1 MRPEPNNDI
10 DLLLRQLNRRNG
22 APVSEID
29 EQHLDAD
36 ELNSYVA
43 NALPVAAR
51 ARYTEHLADCSTCRK
66 LVVELSAAQGPVAAQ
81 QPGPAVAPSGL
92 MSFLASLF
100 SPMVL
105 RYAIPALGLIVVAA
119 IGFVL
124 VNQKRRGIP
133 VAMNES
139 PQSKPV
145 VEGSPQSPQTFSYS
159 TPDSS
164 RGSVEPAQQQP
175 PGEAEKREQQIAK
188 AVPATKEVAPV
199 IANQP
204 AAAAGAG
211 AGAVAAEPP
220 PAPKAAAE
228 EDKSGRI
235 AEVQKEK
242 KAEAPQPAGAAD
254 SAKARADEASK
265 DDTSKNATANVTVT
279 GSTAARKD
287 IAIRPAKTPE
297 TADAGRGQTMKRAP
311 APATGTLQSASR
323 ERARDEEESAA
334 ETRSVAGRRFRKSG
348 RAWIDTGYDSSKPI
362 TIVARGSEQYRALVA
377 DEPSIRTIADELDG
391 EVIVVWKG
399 RTYRIR

>member
-22 APVSEID
+22 ALVSEID

-43 NALPVAAR
+43 NALPAAAR
-51 ARYTEHLADCSTCRK
+51 ARYTAHLADCTTCRK
-66 LVVELSAAQGPVAAQ
+66 LVIELSAAEGPVAVQ

-105 RYAIPALGLIVVAA
+105 RYSIPALGLIVVAM
-119 IGFVL
+119 IGFVVL
-124 VNQKRRGIP
+124 RQNKMVR
-133 VAMNES
+133 VAQNES
-139 PQSKPV
+139 PQSKPA
-145 VEGSPQSPQTFSYS
+145 VEGSSPSPQSFSYS
-159 TPDSS
+159 VPDPS
-164 RGSVEPAQQQP
+164 RGETSQQQP
-175 PGEAEKREQQIAK
+175 GSEAEKREEQIAK
-188 AVPATKEVAPV
+188 AVPATREAAPV

-228 EDKSGRI
+228 EDKSGRV
-235 AEVQKEK
+235 AELQKEK
-242 KAEAPQPAGAAD
+242 KAEAPPAAGTAD
-254 SAKARADEASK
+254 SAKARAADEASK
-265 DDTSKNATANVTVT
+265 DDTSKSTASTVTVT
-279 GSTAARKD
+279 GNTATRKD
-287 IAIRPAKTPE
+287 IAVRPAKNPE
-297 TADAGRGQTMKRAP
+297 TDAGRGQDMKRAP
-311 APATGTLQSASR
+311 APAGSLQSASR
-323 ERARDEEESAA
+323 ERARDEEESKA

-348 RAWIDTGYDSSKPI
+348 RGWIDTGYDSSKAI
-362 TIVARGSEQYRALVA
+362 TIVPRGSEQYRALVA

>member
-22 APVSEID
+22 APVSEIY

-43 NALPVAAR
+43 NALPAAAR
-51 ARYTEHLADCSTCRK
+51 ARYTTHLADCSTCRK
-66 LVVELSAAQGPVAAQ
+66 LVVELSAAQGPVAVQ

-105 RYAIPALGLIVVAA
+105 RYAIPALGLIVVAM
-119 IGFVL
+119 IGFVW
-124 VNQKRRGIP
+124 VNQNRRGIP

-139 PQSKPV
+139 PQSKPA
-145 VEGSPQSPQTFSYS
+145 VESSSETPQADAYV
-159 TPDSS
+159 PDAS
-164 RGSVEPAQQQP
+164 RGAVTPQQQP
-175 PGEAEKREQQIAK
+175 ATEAKKEEQVGK
-188 AVPATKEVAPV
+188 AAPVTKEAAPL

-211 AGAVAAEPP
+211 AGAAEPP
-220 PAPKAAAE
+220 PAPKVAAN
-228 EDKSGRI
+228 EDKSARI
-235 AEVQKEK
+235 AEFQREK
-242 KAEAPQPAGAAD
+242 KAEAPSAAGAAD
-254 SAKARADEASK
+254 SAKARAADDAVK
-265 DDTSKNATANVTVT
+265 DDSSKNTASTVTVT

-287 IAIRPAKTPE
+287 IAIRPAKSPE
-297 TADAGRGQTMKRAP
+297 TADAGRGQDMKRAP
-311 APATGTLQSASR
+311 APQGSLQSAS
-323 ERARDEEESAA
+323 RARDEEESKA

-348 RAWIDTGYDSSKPI
+348 RGWIDTGYDSSKAI